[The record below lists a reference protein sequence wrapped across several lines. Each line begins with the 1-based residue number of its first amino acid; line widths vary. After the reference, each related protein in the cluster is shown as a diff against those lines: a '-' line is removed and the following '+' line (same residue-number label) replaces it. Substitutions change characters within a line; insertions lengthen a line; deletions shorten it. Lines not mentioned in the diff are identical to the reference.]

1 MRTKDQLR
9 KKFLTLR
16 KKKYFDVS
24 NDKLSQLVS
33 YIKKKCKT
41 KKKFFIALYYPS
53 NFEINILNIKE
64 HLKKLKITFLL
75 PKIED
80 GNLLKFIEWE

>member
-33 YIKKKCKT
+33 YIKKKM
-41 KKKFFIALYYPS
+41 
-53 NFEINILNIKE
+53 
-64 HLKKLKITFLL
+64 
-75 PKIED
+75 
-80 GNLLKFIEWE
+80 

>member
-33 YIKKKCKT
+33 YIKKNVKRRK
-41 KKKFFIALYYPS
+41 
-53 NFEINILNIKE
+53 N
-64 HLKKLKITFLL
+64 FLL
-75 PKIED
+75 RYTI
-80 GNLLKFIEWE
+80 LQILRLTY